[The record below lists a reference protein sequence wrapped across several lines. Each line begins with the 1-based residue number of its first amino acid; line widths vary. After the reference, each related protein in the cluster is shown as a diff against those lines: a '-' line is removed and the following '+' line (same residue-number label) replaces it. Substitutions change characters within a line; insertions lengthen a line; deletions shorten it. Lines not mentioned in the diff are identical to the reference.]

1 MGVIG
6 LGRARGCLLGALLLL
21 AVAVSG
27 APQNTAKP
35 LDGSTDQIGVT
46 LFLRAA
52 GDLHYAVT
60 AAGSP
65 KPQAAGRPSP
75 LPRGVEGPATRA
87 HIYIYFR
94 NKL

>member
-52 GDLHYAVT
+52 GEVCYDFIVT
-60 AAGSP
+60 FDCAY
-65 KPQAAGRPSP
+65 
-75 LPRGVEGPATRA
+75 V
-87 HIYIYFR
+87 YFR
-94 NKL
+94 SFILGF